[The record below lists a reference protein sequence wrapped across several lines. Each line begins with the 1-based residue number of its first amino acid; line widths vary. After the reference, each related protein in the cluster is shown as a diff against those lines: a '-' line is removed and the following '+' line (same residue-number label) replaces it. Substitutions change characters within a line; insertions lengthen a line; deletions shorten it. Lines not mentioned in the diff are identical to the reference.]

1 MDRFEQGLSDQQEA
15 PVIDYCLGC
24 TGEIYKG
31 QEVLKFGDGLVCDG
45 DCLIKALDAH
55 YTTAGDE

>member
-1 MDRFEQGLSDQQEA
+1 MSDQQEA